1 MENKKTHSISL
12 LKYIST
18 NTKKGLILGERI
30 NIIDSNI
37 KELQDWLLFL
47 KRNKIITPFNK
58 NKNKNWFIF
67 NIKSPYIKDFI
78 GFLLQ
83 TDFEKFYNSKFINI
97 KISHK
102 GKIYNCSTNI
112 DLNNNE
118 ISNEREKKIKNI
130 LNNLKKLN
138 FNNPDGTRIYDF
150 KTTKRIKYIIKIN
163 NY

>member
-47 KRNKIITPFNK
+47 KRNKIITPF